1 MMQKSVLRAAMCAAL
16 FGACMGSAM
25 AQTLSPAVATPL
37 SKAKSLM
44 AAHKYDLAMAQVN
57 VASTR
62 ATNESERFVVEEMRG
77 SVAQAKGDTVTA
89 AKVFADM
96 LNSGKVSAAEQSRLL
111 QAEIG
116 IAFEQKNYPAAIG
129 WLQKYFKAGGASPEM
144 RTQLIS
150 AYYLNKD
157 FPTAAKL
164 QQAQIAATV
173 KSGQRPT
180 ENQLQL
186 LASCQDQMH
195 DTVGFENTMVQLVTY
210 YPKPDYWAN
219 LVHNVQVSPNFS
231 DRLTLDLDRIKLAL
245 GTITSPEDYM
255 EMTELALQGPLPG
268 EAKAVI
274 DQGYAKGVL
283 GTGPGAPRQQ
293 RLRDLVNKKYAEEL
307 TDLPKR
313 EPEAQGNHDGNA
325 LVGLGEEY
333 VSYGQFDKGI
343 SLIEAGQAKD
353 ELRHP
358 EDTKLHLALAYLKA
372 GKKPQAVKILKT
384 VGGKDG
390 TAGLA
395 RLWVLVIAKT

>member
-1 MMQKSVLRAAMCAAL
+1 MMQKRVLRAAICAAL
-16 FGACMGSAM
+16 FGACMGNAM
-25 AQTLSPAVATPL
+25 AQALSPAVATPL

-57 VASTR
+57 VASNK

-116 IAFEQKNYPAAIG
+116 IAFEQKNYAAAIG
-129 WLQKYFKAGGASPEM
+129 WLQRYFKAGGTSPEM
-144 RTQLIS
+144 RNSLIS
-150 AYYLNKD
+150 AYYENKD
-157 FPTAAKL
+157 FANAAKL
-164 QQAQIAATV
+164 QQAQIAASV
-173 KSGQRPT
+173 KAGQHPT

-186 LASCQDQMH
+186 LASCQDQLH

-245 GTITSPEDYM
+245 GTITSPDDYM

-283 GTGPGAPRQQ
+283 GTGPGAARQQ
-293 RLRDLVNKKYAEEL
+293 RLRELVNKKYAEEL
-307 TDLPKR
+307 PQLAKR
-313 EPEAQGNHDGNA
+313 EPDAQGQHDGNP
-325 LVGLGEEY
+325 LVALGEEY
-333 VSYGQFDKGI
+333 VSYGQFDTGI
-343 SLIEAGQAKD
+343 SLIQAGQAKD

-372 GKKPQAVKILKT
+372 GKKAQAVKILKT

-395 RLWVLVIAKT
+395 RLWILVIAKT